1 VARALSGRYN
11 RPMSRRFPSRS
22 AVAVLV
28 AAAFLAGLSV
38 DHVASAARRDGS
50 QPYRPLDVFS
60 EVLAYVENNYVE
72 EVKEKDLVY
81 GAIDGMVARL
91 DPHSLFMRPDVYR
104 SMRDETSGEFD
115 GVGIEVTVRDDQLTV
130 VSPIAD
136 SPGERAGIQP
146 GDRIV
151 KVDGTPTRDLTLV
164 EVIRRLKGP
173 AGTKVVLE
181 IMRDGFTAP
190 QSLTL
195 VRDRV
200 RTVSVEARVLDP
212 GLGYVYVK
220 VKSFQDRTDRALKK
234 ALDDSRASL
243 QGEIRGLVLDLR
255 NDPGG
260 LLEQA
265 VKVSDR
271 FLSSG
276 VIVTTE
282 GRNKRN
288 VEVEKAREKDTEPP
302 YPMIVLVN
310 KGTASASEIVAGAL
324 QDHGRAVIMGT
335 QTFGKGSVQT
345 VIELEDGS
353 GLKLTIAKYFTPKH
367 RSIQEL
373 GIAPDVVVADAA
385 PQPRPEEDQPAERD
399 LKRHLKNDRADAQVA
414 GKAKPAA
421 WTDDYQLRTAVDYL
435 KAAHIFKATMGEPAP
450 RTNSAR
456 R

>member
-1 VARALSGRYN
+1 VARALSDRYTP
-11 RPMSRRFPSRS
+11 PMSRRFPTRS

-28 AAAFLAGLSV
+28 AAAFLAGLSI
-38 DHVASAARRDGS
+38 DHVASAAKRDAS

-72 EVKEKDLVY
+72 DVKEKELVY

-91 DPHSLFMRPDVYR
+91 DPHSLFMRPDVYKL
-104 SMRDETSGEFD
+104 MRDETSGEFD
-115 GVGIEVTVRDDQLTV
+115 GVGIEVTVKDDQLTV

-151 KVDGTPTRDLTLV
+151 KVDGAPTRDLTLV
-164 EVIRRLKGP
+164 EVIRRLKGA

-234 ALDDSRASL
+234 ALDDARASL

-260 LLEQA
+260 LLDQA

-288 VEVEKAREKDTEPP
+288 VEVEKAREKDTEPS

-385 PQPRPEEDQPAERD
+385 PQAKPEEDQPAERD
-399 LKRHLKNDRADAQVA
+399 LKRHFKNDRADAQAA
-414 GKAKPAA
+414 GKAKPAS

-435 KAAHIFKATMGEPAP
+435 KAAHIFKATMGEPVP